1 MSVVP
6 HKMSDGSGVEK
17 ETVAQ
22 EKAGLLFAEQPLS
35 NAPDSDSLVG
45 DRSRLHRG
53 KRLSEVSRCIGNS
66 AHDLSAPDHQG
77 IGCRDGEGL
86 TLSRRASEKWLRLVL

>member
-22 EKAGLLFAEQPLS
+22 EKAGLLAAE
-35 NAPDSDSLVG
+35 
-45 DRSRLHRG
+45 
-53 KRLSEVSRCIGNS
+53 
-66 AHDLSAPDHQG
+66 
-77 IGCRDGEGL
+77 
-86 TLSRRASEKWLRLVL
+86 